1 MVNHSHTQLQQ
12 KKHLQKIKKLP
23 VFILFF
29 SVVLCFQAVSQPVER
44 QYEHFKDNR
53 RALGMFASSGAGEVV
68 GGLHYAW
75 LGDRVG
81 FQFTIGGLYDPEAT
95 WDRIMDVGV
104 MLDIIKPLYHSQHRS
119 QLGGQLYL
127 WGTIGGKAFI
137 ESEYIPLTD
146 KYKAGPLTALAIAG
160 TGIGIEIMLGNNF
173 SFPVQFGY
181 YFQGPDEVRLNF
193 GIGSGLRYRF

>member
-1 MVNHSHTQLQQ
+1 MIDRTHSQFPKIKELQQ
-12 KKHLQKIKKLP
+12 IYFLP

-29 SVVLCFQAVSQPVER
+29 LFVLIVQVFSQPVDRE
-44 QYEHFKDNR
+44 YEHFKQNR
-53 RALGMFASSGAGEVV
+53 KALGMFASSGAGEVV

-75 LGDRVG
+75 LGDTIG
-81 FQFTIGGLYDPEAT
+81 FQFTFGGLYDPEAT

-137 ESEYIPLTD
+137 ESEYIPLSD
-146 KYKAGPLTALAIAG
+146 KNEAGPVTAVAIAG

-181 YFQGPDEVRLNF
+181 YAQGPAEVRLNF